1 MLLQQFPSSPRCL
14 YGKAQALDLLAE
26 EQQSNEFLQKAIQLY
41 LRVLNAKDV
50 PDALFEV
57 AADRCINR
65 MRFIGK
71 TLYLMWHNGRFFV
84 HHNLTKHEK
93 ANFAV
98 R

>member
-26 EQQSNEFLQKAIQLY
+26 EQRSNEFLQKAIQLY

-50 PDALFEV
+50 PDALFQV

-71 TLYLMWHNGRFFV
+71 MVILYYN
-84 HHNLTKHEK
+84 
-93 ANFAV
+93 
-98 R
+98 